1 MLLAGYAMMLAAI
14 ALLAGQPGIARY
26 AVAAFLFKFAWTFA
40 LPFILASLAAADRSG
55 RLINAA
61 NMVIGGGLALGPL
74 LAGHLIQ
81 AGGFAPMLATGF
93 ALGALSLV
101 LLATLVHRAH

>member
-1 MLLAGYAMMLAAI
+1 MLAAI
-14 ALLAGQPGIARY
+14 ALLAGQPGIVRY
-26 AVAAFLFKFAWTFA
+26 AAAAFLFKFAWTFA

-81 AGGFAPMLATGF
+81 AGGLNPMLAAGF
-93 ALGALSLV
+93 ALGTLSLI
-101 LLATLVHRAH
+101 LLATLVRRAN